1 MRILVSGS
9 EGILGLVLKKELRRR
24 GHLVYGC
31 DLMHSSDPQYFRAD
45 ISERRQLSKV
55 FDIVKPEVVYW
66 LAAEFGRKN
75 GEEFFEQL
83 WKSNCIGVQNA
94 IEECVKN
101 NAHLVFASSS
111 EAYGDTA
118 DMGILCEDTLKFNVP
133 KFWNNY
139 ALSKY
144 TNEKQIE
151 IAIRTTTLRATV
163 LRFFNAWGEG
173 ELYSPYR
180 SVVCL
185 FAYRLLKGLPIT
197 VYKNYHRAFMHV
209 SDWVMPV
216 ANVAHLS
223 RLLPNGMAIN
233 IAGEEYT
240 SVEDMTNK
248 ILNVIGGSQSEITF
262 LDKELANIQNKKAD
276 ITLAKEFLDY
286 APTVTLDSG
295 LPGYIAWLKKE
306 YGI

>member
-1 MRILVSGS
+1 MRILITGS
-9 EGILGLVLKKELRRR
+9 EGTLGRVLKTELRKR
-24 GHLVYGC
+24 GHKVYGS
-31 DLMHSSDPQYFRAD
+31 DMFHSADPEYMRVDVSEARQVARA
-45 ISERRQLSKV
+45 
-55 FDIVKPEVVYW
+55 FDTFKPEVVYH
-66 LAAEFGRKN
+66 LAAEFGRMNGDQYAEQVWKTNCLGTKN
-75 GEEFFEQL
+75 LIDQ
-83 WKSNCIGVQNA
+83 
-94 IEECVKN
+94 CVKH

-118 DMGILCEDTLKFNVP
+118 DMGILREYVLEEKVP
-133 KFWNNY
+133 KFWNEY

-151 IAIRTTTLRATV
+151 IAIRTTTLRATI

-185 FAYRLLKGLPIT
+185 FAYRLLKGMPIT
-197 VYKNYHRAFMHV
+197 VYKNYHRVFMHV
-209 SDWVMPV
+209 SDWVKAV
-216 ANVAHLS
+216 ARVAEVHQT
-223 RLLPNGMAIN
+223 LPNGIAIN

-248 ILNVIGGSQSEITF
+248 ILALVPNCSSEIVF
-262 LDKELANIQNKKAD
+262 LDKESANIQNKRAD

-286 APTVTLDSG
+286 ETSVTLDDG